1 MNKFLLWKLSIGAL
15 GLAAGSTGHHFVSL
29 VCLILLLVP
38 IYRSLES
45 RLDNLFSIGL
55 MVFLWIGI
63 SVSIYLFGQFV
74 TPLPHIIIRA
84 IVFSLLVFGN
94 YTKDIAVV
102 NTNFIF
108 KQTTLLILGC
118 LLINQFLHV
127 SVNRLITFLG
137 FGYDNYAH
145 LLTFRT
151 ILINRQTIFG
161 LSEPSQIVNILGSS
175 PIGTHSAF
183 ALLAET
189 IGINGSSIS
198 QSIHFYSV
206 ATLLLPISIA
216 LISILILIR
225 QNPSKTRKLISSI
238 LILIVISWGYIS
250 HMWFSGYLTS
260 NFATFLLMIGLG
272 IALSS
277 KRTQSRVFVLALL
290 CGITLIVYPIYSVL
304 LLVVL
309 CIDLL
314 VHYSELTESLRN
326 SSRRNLL
333 CSCLLLM
340 YLGFLDA
347 IALYGT
353 VSYSYTGFL
362 SPGGI
367 APLPVGTTMFIFGIT
382 SLLLIQSNTNT
393 NRSLAIAL
401 IAQTLVII
409 AVGGMVYAHYT
420 LNVPGELWLIPY
432 YPAKLATT
440 VLLVVLVLLIDHVIV
455 RTEFSNVHLVV
466 SIQKIFLLTVAIG
479 SLVLSS
485 YNSWPF
491 SQGYMGTTSG
501 VIKSMRADTDEV
513 VDGDLIIY
521 WKEASKLSGKPVLIL
536 SATQESELN
545 TRWVNSMLFN
555 WSQTTWDRWRAAR
568 TQIDLEEY
576 REASSMVLDQFLLIT
591 NQNEIIKSLIKE
603 NPSIKLC
610 TSLITIT
617 SSCDIFEYG
626 Q

>member
-15 GLAAGSTGHHFVSL
+15 GLAAGSIGHHFVSL
-29 VCLILLLVP
+29 TCLIMLLVP
-38 IYRSLES
+38 VYKSLES
-45 RLDNLFSIGL
+45 RFDNLFSIGL
-55 MVFLWIGI
+55 MLFQWIGI

-74 TPLPHIIIRA
+74 TPLPHIVIRA
-84 IVFSLLVFGN
+84 IVFILLVFGN

-102 NTNFIF
+102 KTNYIF
-108 KQTTLLILGC
+108 KQTTLLIFVC
-118 LLINQFLHV
+118 LLINQFLYV
-127 SVNRLITFLG
+127 SINRLITFLG

-198 QSIHFYSV
+198 QSIYFYSV

-238 LILIVISWGYIS
+238 LILIVTCWTYIS

-260 NFATFLLMIGLG
+260 NFATFLLMIGLS

-277 KRTQSRVFVLALL
+277 QRIQSRVFVLALL
-290 CGITLIVYPIYSVL
+290 CGITFIVYPIYSVL

-314 VHYSELTESLRN
+314 VHYSELIESLRN

-333 CSCLLLM
+333 CPCLLLM

-347 IALYGT
+347 LALYGT

-382 SLLLIQSNTNT
+382 SLLLIHSNTNT
-393 NRSLAIAL
+393 NTKTKQSLTNAL
-401 IAQTLVII
+401 IANTLVII

-432 YPAKLATT
+432 
-440 VLLVVLVLLIDHVIV
+440 
-455 RTEFSNVHLVV
+455 
-466 SIQKIFLLTVAIG
+466 
-479 SLVLSS
+479 
-485 YNSWPF
+485 
-491 SQGYMGTTSG
+491 
-501 VIKSMRADTDEV
+501 
-513 VDGDLIIY
+513 
-521 WKEASKLSGKPVLIL
+521 
-536 SATQESELN
+536 
-545 TRWVNSMLFN
+545 
-555 WSQTTWDRWRAAR
+555 
-568 TQIDLEEY
+568 
-576 REASSMVLDQFLLIT
+576 
-591 NQNEIIKSLIKE
+591 
-603 NPSIKLC
+603 
-610 TSLITIT
+610 
-617 SSCDIFEYG
+617 
-626 Q
+626 